1 MATAKVQLGEW
12 ITEGWNLLKAQ
23 WQTWTAMTI
32 IFFIPVAV
40 VIGIEQAITFRMQK
54 SFGASASLIDF
65 IRSFSQSM
73 TLSILT
79 SFIIAI
85 VNALFLGGIYRAAFK
100 QIRGE
105 SIAISDIFSGM
116 DLYVKVV
123 VAALVI
129 NVLQLLGTFL
139 CYFPGLIAQG
149 LLMLT
154 IPLIVQKNME
164 PLDAI
169 KESFHTTK
177 SEWLMF
183 TVLIVVTSLLAA
195 AGVIVCFVGIF
206 FTYPLLF
213 LITAVAYRDIYEP
226 ETRPMS
232 RVDELYSKHC
242 RVCHA
247 SIPVNAAFCDK
258 CGAGQV

>member
-1 MATAKVQLGEW
+1 MTNKVRLGEW
-12 ITEGWNLLKAQ
+12 ITEGWNLLKMQ
-23 WQTWTAMTI
+23 WQTWTAMTF

-40 VIGIEQAITFRMQK
+40 VIGLEQVISFRMQK
-54 SFGASASLIDF
+54 PFGTSASVIDF
-65 IRSFSQSM
+65 IRTLGQSM
-73 TLSILT
+73 TLSVLT
-79 SFIIAI
+79 SFIVAM

-105 SIAISDIFSGM
+105 SISVSDVFSGM
-116 DLYVKVV
+116 DLYIKIL
-123 VAALVI
+123 VAALIV
-129 NVLQLLGTFL
+129 NALQLLGTFL

-169 KESFHTTK
+169 KESFNTTK

-183 TVLIVVTSLLAA
+183 TVLIVVTSLLAV
-195 AGVIVCFVGIF
+195 AGIIVCGIGIF

-226 ETRPMS
+226 ASRPMS
-232 RVDELYSKHC
+232 RVDELYTKHC
-242 RVCHA
+242 RVCNA

>member
-1 MATAKVQLGEW
+1 MANKVRLGEW

-32 IFFIPVAV
+32 VFFIPVAV
-40 VIGIEQAITFRMQK
+40 VIGIEQVVSFKMQK
-54 SFGASASLIDF
+54 PFGSSASLVDF
-65 IRSFSQSM
+65 VRTFSQSM

-79 SFIIAI
+79 SFIVAI

-100 QIRGE
+100 QMRGE
-105 SIAISDIFSGM
+105 DISVADIFSGM
-116 DLYVKVV
+116 DLYIKIL
-123 VAALVI
+123 VAALLI
-129 NVLQLLGTFL
+129 NAIQLLGTFL

-149 LLMLT
+149 LMMLT

-169 KESFHTTK
+169 KESFNTTK

-195 AGVIVCFVGIF
+195 AGVILCVVGIF

-226 ETRPMS
+226 ESRPMS

-242 RVCHA
+242 RVCGA